1 MEKWEEILL
10 PQNKTG
16 WYSLKK
22 KKRNDWGI
30 RESSWKL
37 NIEEKLLDSAKRLKD
52 EYWENHCKGS
62 IKRQRDG

>member
-1 MEKWEEILL
+1 MILF
-10 PQNKTG
+10 
-16 WYSLKK
+16 KK

-37 NIEEKLLDSAKRLKD
+37 NIEEKLLDSAKRLKN